1 MSHADH
7 KDQNPICVSALSRK
21 EREPIMKNTKK
32 SFSQSLRSQLREGF
46 ILYAAANSC
55 FPVNADLMK
64 LYEQTIDEEMN

>member
-1 MSHADH
+1 
-7 KDQNPICVSALSRK
+7 
-21 EREPIMKNTKK
+21 MKNTKK
-32 SFSQSLRSQLREGF
+32 SFSRSLRYQLREGF